1 MFPYPTP
8 APDINNQFQ
17 FQGTPYN
24 KPVANF
30 AWAVPGGLNAIN
42 TNNLS
47 QYGYT
52 SESPLVM
59 SASSNGYPS
68 SDLAL
73 LSRSNFNP
81 QLSFTTA
88 AEWPWPDTQH
98 GSSSQLLVPTGTPQ
112 AREVLAK
119 LRTCI
124 HLFLSTRLILRN
136 VRQKNRR
143 HSASDC
149 PPWATGPKNVS
160 YAGPTLNTSCSDTAV
175 LDNLSNELQANWFY
189 PDCSYPTAAWTDN
202 ALGILSSSDNLP
214 LPLQERIPRKVTE
227 LHEEDG
233 APPIQRGLPDLTIK
247 PNASGN
253 AKAQTQRKI
262 SNSKQSKKRP
272 FECMDIEGS
281 SDDDTDEG
289 LKDKKRPKGSSTAPR
304 FACPFFK
311 HDPVKFGTSRSCV
324 GPGWTSVHRVKEHVF
339 RNHKLPEHQCLRCFK
354 AFESA
359 KALSDHSR
367 SSDRCQVQSGAAQ
380 EEGINAT
387 QEKLLHVR
395 AKKNSATSHLKR
407 VEEQRWSDMYK
418 IIFPN
423 EEQPASPY
431 YTRAQLTIDEF
442 GRNIMDDFDQRLS
455 ARAGCLG
462 IQPSLLTKILAMT
475 RNVLQ
480 ESVRSCQ
487 LGDENSNSQC
497 SQLTAAQPQL
507 SQPSLFVGSQ
517 LPGISNEMLELNE
530 QSVAQ
535 ILSDPAFGISQAG
548 FWNTL

>member
-1 MFPYPTP
+1 MFPYSTP
-8 APDINNQFQ
+8 EPDINNQFQ
-17 FQGTPYN
+17 SQGTPYN

-30 AWAVPGGLNAIN
+30 TWAMPGGLNAIN

-59 SASSNGYPS
+59 SASSNGFPS

-81 QLSFTTA
+81 QLNFPTTTGWA
-88 AEWPWPDTQH
+88 WPNTQYV
-98 GSSSQLLVPTGTPQ
+98 SSSQLLVPTGTPQ

-149 PPWATGPKNVS
+149 PPWATGPKNVG

-175 LDNLSNELQANWFY
+175 FGSLSNEHQANLFDC
-189 PDCSYPTAAWTDN
+189 PDYNYTNADN
-202 ALGILSSSDNLP
+202 PLGILSNGSSLLLP
-214 LPLQERIPRKVTE
+214 PQERIPRKVTE
-227 LHEEDG
+227 LREEDG
-233 APPIQRGLPDLTIK
+233 VPPMERGLPDLTVK
-247 PNASGN
+247 LNASGN
-253 AKAQTQRKI
+253 AKARTQRKV
-262 SNSKQSKKRP
+262 SDSKPSKKRHL
-272 FECMDIEGS
+272 ECVDVEGS

-289 LKDKKRPKGSSTAPR
+289 LKNKKRPKGSSTAPR

-324 GPGWTSVHRVKEHVF
+324 GPGWKSVHRVKEHVF

-354 AFESA
+354 AFGSA

-367 SSDRCQVQSGAAQ
+367 SSDQCQVQSGTVQ
-380 EEGINAT
+380 EEGINAS

-395 AKKNSATSHLKR
+395 AKKNSAASHLKK
-407 VEEQRWSDMYK
+407 VEEERWSEMYK

-423 EEQPASPY
+423 EEQPSSPY

-442 GRNIMDDFDQRLS
+442 GRSIMDDFEQRLS

-462 IQPSLLTKILAMT
+462 IQQSLLARLLTMT
-475 RNVLQ
+475 RSVLQ
-480 ESVRSCQ
+480 ESVQSCQ
-487 LGDENSNSQC
+487 QGDENFGSQC
-497 SQLTAAQPQL
+497 SQLTATQPQL

-517 LPGISNEMLELNE
+517 LPGISNDMLEFNE

-535 ILSDPAFGISQAG
+535 IFSDPMFGISQAG